1 MLQNYRTT
9 DPEASRLASASIEPT
24 RYWRVMKVAEAVQMY
39 PNRTAA
45 ELAHL
50 TGYFDAF
57 EFNRRLS
64 DAEHQMM
71 VVMGRNRK
79 CTVKGTSCHEW
90 GIYASN

>member
-1 MLQNYRTT
+1 MHQNYRTT
-9 DPEASRLASASIEPT
+9 DPEASRIASASVEPT
-24 RYWRVMKVAEAVQMY
+24 RYWRVLKVSEAVKMY

-64 DAEHQMM
+64 DAEHQKM
-71 VVMGRNRK
+71 VVKGRNRK

-90 GIYASN
+90 GTV

>member
-1 MLQNYRTT
+1 MHQNYRTT
-9 DPEASRLASASIEPT
+9 DPEASRIASASVEPT

-64 DAEHQMM
+64 DAAKQVPPL

-90 GIYASN
+90 GIV